1 MNCLRQT
8 SASFYVCKVQCTDSH
23 ALNSYSQSSH
33 KDHYATTHMLRV
45 MTDFCNRTTITHVL
59 RTRKGLEDHR
69 LGSDSTAWAT
79 ELWFYCQVHCWE
91 KKIPSAVAGFHF
103 HIWQPSVN
111 DTTVSRP
118 ARKIVCHLSRFTD
131 TNEQAKCCCIK
142 RLDITFR
149 VTNKLNA
156 IDLVVSGWRG
166 AEFFQPKLQRTVQE
180 VGSWAASELH
190 TSTAVHPSPKPE
202 TTKAFAPHVRKSWR
216 SSAFG
221 EQQLEVTISSPGFIS
236 RHSPFLF

>member
-1 MNCLRQT
+1 MFSGPEKDWKTTDWAVIALPGQQNSGFIARYIVGRKRYLQLLQVST
-8 SASFYVCKVQCTDSH
+8 SAFDNQ
-23 ALNSYSQSSH
+23 
-33 KDHYATTHMLRV
+33 
-45 MTDFCNRTTITHVL
+45 
-59 RTRKGLEDHR
+59 
-69 LGSDSTAWAT
+69 
-79 ELWFYCQVHCWE
+79 
-91 KKIPSAVAGFHF
+91 
-103 HIWQPSVN
+103 N

-142 RLDITFR
+142 RSDITFR

-166 AEFFQPKLQRTVQE
+166 AEFFQLKLQWTVQE

-202 TTKAFAPHVRKSWR
+202 TTKAFAPHVRKS
-216 SSAFG
+216 
-221 EQQLEVTISSPGFIS
+221 
-236 RHSPFLF
+236 